1 MSDAALLEQLDELA
15 AAGRYAD
22 VRDRVRGLPAAVV
35 EARTR
40 LALHASEAEGRLG
53 DVVAAARW
61 ADIALRLARARG
73 EQYGELRA
81 RNFHGAIA
89 LARGA
94 VDEAERHFSDG
105 VALARLLG
113 DHGTEA
119 RCLNNLG
126 ILANIRGDPEAA
138 LGRYRLAIVAYQ
150 QVGLARGVSE
160 TQHNMGISLRDQR
173 DFRRALEAAEE
184 AVRLARAA
192 GDERLAA
199 LAAVGRA
206 ELHLLLGDAA
216 FAGAELDRAAA
227 TYERLGFP
235 SGLPEVW
242 RVQAAVERARG
253 DTAAALRLLRGAA
266 RAAEQQ
272 ASADVLADIERDLGS
287 ALAHAGDTAGARA
300 ARERASAL
308 YRRLGASARADAT
321 IRE

>member
-73 EQYGELRA
+73 EQYAELRA

-113 DHGTEA
+113 DHATEA

-150 QVGLARGVSE
+150 QVGLARGVAE

-173 DFRRALEAAEE
+173 AFRRALEAAEE

-216 FAGAELDRAAA
+216 FAGAELDRAAT

-235 SGLPEVW
+235 AGLPEVW

-253 DTAAALRLLRGAA
+253 DTAAALRLLREAA

-272 ASADVLADIERDLGS
+272 ASVDVLADIERDLGS
-287 ALAHAGDTAGARA
+287 ALAHTGDAAGARA

-308 YRRLGASARADAT
+308 YRRLGAAARADAT